1 MKIAKYFNSR
11 LGLNTLLD
19 SFRVKETFVW
29 DTVKPCI
36 MDQIDLLWGLA
47 VRKLMIL
54 YQERNE

>member
-1 MKIAKYFNSR
+1 MKIANHFNCK

-19 SFRVKETFVW
+19 SFRVKETFEW

-47 VRKLMIL
+47 VRKL
-54 YQERNE
+54 

>member
-1 MKIAKYFNSR
+1 MKIAKYFNSK

-36 MDQIDLLWGLA
+36 IDQMDLLWGLV

-54 YQERNE
+54 YHE